1 MKHRCL
7 ILLLIVGC
15 TSNIKHPVTEDSIS
29 IPRNY
34 EDKIDFDLTL
44 LYEFD
49 TTIQSKDN
57 ISKLISSF
65 ETSGLFIEVQSLNP
79 LLGSFFSDL
88 EVAANGRAKSSV
100 RVIIKEL
107 KNEEIT
113 FTLMPSYQRGG
124 FTQSFIQKLSD
135 LTNFNISSFSNG
147 RQRWIIKESKDELIN
162 KLNKIM
168 TPLGFVYVN

>member
-1 MKHRCL
+1 MKHRYI
-7 ILLLIVGC
+7 ILLLILGC

-49 TTIQSKDN
+49 TTIQPKDN

-135 LTNFNISSFSNG
+135 FININISSFSNG

>member
-1 MKHRCL
+1 MKHPCI

-57 ISKLISSF
+57 ISKIISSF

-88 EVAANGRAKSSV
+88 EVAANGRA
-100 RVIIKEL
+100 
-107 KNEEIT
+107 
-113 FTLMPSYQRGG
+113 
-124 FTQSFIQKLSD
+124 QSFIQKFSD
-135 LTNFNISSFSNG
+135 LTNINISSFSNG

-168 TPLGFVYVN
+168 TPLGFIYVN

>member
-1 MKHRCL
+1 MKHRYI
-7 ILLLIVGC
+7 ILLIIVGC

-79 LLGSFFSDL
+79 LLGSFL
-88 EVAANGRAKSSV
+88 
-100 RVIIKEL
+100 VI
-107 KNEEIT
+107 
-113 FTLMPSYQRGG
+113 
-124 FTQSFIQKLSD
+124 
-135 LTNFNISSFSNG
+135 
-147 RQRWIIKESKDELIN
+147 
-162 KLNKIM
+162 
-168 TPLGFVYVN
+168 